1 MTLLSLESSYNLPI
15 FKKHIINQLKVLLLL
30 IFIVGIE
37 DYGRAN
43 NNSSASI
50 FIGRSSWIG
59 RRIAGYGIYG

>member
-30 IFIVGIE
+30 IFIVGTE

-43 NNSSASI
+43 YNS
-50 FIGRSSWIG
+50 
-59 RRIAGYGIYG
+59 